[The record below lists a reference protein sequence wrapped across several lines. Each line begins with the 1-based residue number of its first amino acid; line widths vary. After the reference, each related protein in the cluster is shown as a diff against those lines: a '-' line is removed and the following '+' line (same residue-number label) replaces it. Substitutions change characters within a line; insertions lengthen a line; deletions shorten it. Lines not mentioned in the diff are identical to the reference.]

1 MSTSNKYF
9 DSPAPRPEHPRVRAW
24 RSYRKAPAVHH
35 VGVEVLREREGLT
48 VLAARLFVSFYR
60 EDGEIARQDEAPWE
74 PELEAWLIDEEK
86 ARAST
91 IENEKLR
98 FSLLL
103 KPALRPILVRYGD
116 GYFNSVL
123 IAGLRAGPF
132 RDHAEVA
139 DMLRHIHEN
148 QPAGESRLDCQQLID
163 HEFASAAQRLL
174 KLYDG
179 NRAAAEDILGGAI
192 ARYLDDRFSVTN
204 SRLLGLI

>member
-1 MSTSNKYF
+1 
-9 DSPAPRPEHPRVRAW
+9 V
-24 RSYRKAPAVHH
+24 PAVHH

-48 VLAARLFVSFYR
+48 LSAARLFVFFYQ
-60 EDGEIARQDEAPWE
+60 EDGEIVRQDEAPWE
-74 PELEAWLIDEEK
+74 PELEGWLIDEEK

-123 IAGLRAGPF
+123 ITGLREGPF
-132 RDHAEVA
+132 RGHAEVA
-139 DMLRHIHEN
+139 DMLQSIHEN
-148 QPAGESRLDCQQLID
+148 RPGGESRLDCQQLID
-163 HEFASAAQRLL
+163 HEFAQAAQRLFR
-174 KLYDG
+174 LYDG
-179 NRAAAEDILGGAI
+179 NRATAEDILGGAI

-204 SRLLGLI
+204 SRLLGFT

>member
-9 DSPAPRPEHPRVRAW
+9 DTQPSRPEHPRVRAW
-24 RSYRKAPAVHH
+24 KSYRKAPAVHH
-35 VGVEVLREREGLT
+35 VGVEILREREGLT
-48 VLAARLFVSFYR
+48 LSAARLFVFFYQ
-60 EDGEIARQDEAPWE
+60 EDGEIVKQDEAPWE
-74 PELEAWLIDEEK
+74 PELEGWLIDEEK

-123 IAGLRAGPF
+123 VAGLREGPF
-132 RDHAEVA
+132 HGHPEVA
-139 DMLRHIHEN
+139 DMLRSIQEN
-148 QPAGESRLDCQQLID
+148 QPGGESRLDCQQLID
-163 HEFASAAQRLL
+163 HEFARAAQRLL
-174 KLYDG
+174 RLYDG

-192 ARYLDDRFSVTN
+192 AHYLDDRFSVTN
-204 SRLLGLI
+204 SRLLGFA